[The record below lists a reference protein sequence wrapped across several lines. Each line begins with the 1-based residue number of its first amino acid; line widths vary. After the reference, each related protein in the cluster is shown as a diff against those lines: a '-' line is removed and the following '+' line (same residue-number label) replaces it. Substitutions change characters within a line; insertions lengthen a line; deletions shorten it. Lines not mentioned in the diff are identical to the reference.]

1 MNRYEGAFSLLT
13 GLAVA
18 GSLAVMGC
26 RGEVPLAGEP
36 QSGSRMGPG
45 DRADATS
52 ATTMGDEGT
61 PTSFTGTSAATTSDS
76 DATSTTP
83 GGGRAPDD
91 SDGSSPSD
99 AWQDFDV
106 VPPPAGLA
114 GFAFIVNGVLQN
126 PMVCPSADWEFP
138 LPPGEE
144 SPTVAYPPPIPG
156 VRALI
161 VNTGTLPMPYL
172 AQGLWYGF
180 SHYVPGVS
188 TGDSYQLAG
197 VLDPGAQVDITSV
210 YTGGAV
216 ALLGSAEPF
225 SSPDAGKYV
234 SDEGTIPW
242 PAGVSGS
249 VGAATMYIA
258 RSKFLRTEPS
268 VTRLLSLPAPPSLST
283 GELGPPVVHAKGRR
297 DAP

>member
-1 MNRYEGAFSLLT
+1 MNRYEGVFSLLT

-18 GSLAVMGC
+18 GSLAGMGC

-45 DRADATS
+45 DGADATS
-52 ATTMGDEGT
+52 ATRTGDGGT
-61 PTSFTGTSAATTSDS
+61 PTGSAGTSAATTSDPG
-76 DATSTTP
+76 AMSTTP
-83 GGGRAPDD
+83 GGGRAPGD
-91 SDGSSPSD
+91 SDGASPSD
-99 AWQDFDV
+99 AWPDFDL

-114 GFAFIVNGVLQN
+114 GFAFIVNGVPQN

-138 LPPGEE
+138 LPPGEGAP
-144 SPTVAYPPPIPG
+144 SPTFPPIPG
-156 VRALI
+156 VESALI
-161 VNTGTLPMPYL
+161 VNTGTLPMAYL
-172 AQGLWYGF
+172 VQSLWNGF
-180 SHYVPGVS
+180 SHYVPGVP
-188 TGDSYQLAG
+188 TGDGHQLAG
-197 VLDPGAQVDITSV
+197 VLDPGAQLDITSV

-249 VGAATMYIA
+249 GGAATMYIA
-258 RSKFLRTEPS
+258 EIE
-268 VTRLLSLPAPPSLST
+268 VPA
-283 GELGPPVVHAKGRR
+283 ERALGDSSSQSSCTAV
-297 DAP
+297 DQYW